1 MALDSI
7 PANIFTS
14 PQSGGSSDGFG
25 GSGFLMGLLLSRSG
39 MFGNQDNASNAVT
52 TASVNQAAHDAASM
66 VIATQNQAQAIQ
78 DINRVAVDV
87 KDTQAALQHD
97 ISANAGQINTNVL
110 QGQIAAMQ
118 GQANII
124 NAIDSHTNDIAN
136 EISRANASI
145 GTQFAAVNAA
155 IATTGAAAAIAS
167 KDAVIEGM
175 RNTQAIIKAV
185 EDQGEKTREQQSA
198 FYVSDLQGRLSDAKN
213 QVTELTLDGN
223 SNRRARDLELNINQ
237 NVNQTQSTAVAQNQ
251 NLMILTAL
259 NQLLGQQTAQASNFN
274 ILGNQ
279 RGINQTPVN
288 VGG

>member
-14 PQSGGSSDGFG
+14 PQQGTDGFG

-39 MFGNQDNASNAVT
+39 MFGNQDGTNHPDAVT

-97 ISANAGQINTNVL
+97 ISAAASGINNNVL
-110 QGQIAAMQ
+110 QGQIASLQ
-118 GQANII
+118 GQANLI
-124 NAIDSHTNDIAN
+124 NAVDSHANDITN
-136 EISRANASI
+136 ELGRLT
-145 GTQFAAVNAA
+145 GTLTGQFAAVNAG
-155 IATTGAAAAIAS
+155 IAATGAAAALAA
-167 KDAVIEGM
+167 KDGIIEGM

-185 EDQGEKTREQQSA
+185 DDQGEKTRDQQSA
-198 FYVSDLQGRLSDAKN
+198 FYVSDLQGRLTDAKN
-213 QVTELTLDGN
+213 QVTELSMDG
-223 SNRRARDLELNINQ
+223 RAFQRHRELEINVNQ
-237 NVNQTQSTAVAQNQ
+237 NVSQAQSTAVAQNQ
-251 NLMILTAL
+251 NQLILSSLA
-259 NQLLGQQTAQASNFN
+259 QLLAHQSAQASNLN
-274 ILGNQ
+274 IMGNQ